1 MKILRSITEYQP
13 GKSFLAVTL
22 GNFDGVHLGHQ
33 QLLKRAVAAAAE
45 NGGESMLFTFRPH
58 PMTVLAPRPPQFLA
72 DNEEKRRA
80 VAACGL
86 DYMLEFPFTPQIAA
100 QSPEYF
106 VRFYLREMLEAD
118 LVIVGFNF
126 HFGAGGAGSVEDLQR
141 LGAEQ
146 GIAVEVMPPYE
157 VGEGVVSSS
166 RIRRLIAGGQIA
178 AANSLLGREYV
189 LAGEIVH
196 GRQIGRTIGFPT
208 ANVAVDASLQLPA
221 YGVYAAY
228 AEFVGDEAKSMPAV
242 VNVGLR
248 PTVGENLE
256 PTVEVHCLG
265 ADGDFYGKNMRVRF
279 VRELRSE
286 QKFASLEDLQAQIAR
301 DSEQALKIL
310 Q

>member
-13 GKSFLAVTL
+13 GHGFLAVTL

-33 QLLKRAVAAAAE
+33 QLLKRAVAEAEE

-58 PMTVLAPRPPQFLA
+58 PMSVLAPKPPQFLA
-72 DNEEKRRA
+72 DSEEKRRA
-80 VAACGL
+80 VAAYGL

-106 VRFYLREMLEAD
+106 VRFYLKEMLEAD
-118 LVIVGFNF
+118 LVVVGFNF

-141 LGAEQ
+141 LCVEQ

-157 VGEGVVSSS
+157 VEQRIVSSS
-166 RIRRLIAGGQIA
+166 LIRKLIAGGKIA
-178 AANSLLGREYV
+178 EANHLLGREYV
-189 LAGEIVH
+189 LAGAVMH
-196 GRQIGRTIGFPT
+196 GREIGRTIGFPT
-208 ANVAVDASLQLPA
+208 ANVAVDSGLQLPA

-228 AEFVGDEAKSMPAV
+228 AELESQIMSAV

-248 PTVGENLE
+248 PTIGDNLE

-265 ADGDFYGKNMRVRF
+265 SDGDFYGKNMRVRF

-286 QKFASLEDLQAQIAR
+286 QKFASLDDLKAQIAL
-301 DSEQALKIL
+301 DSAQAQKIL